1 MSTLPDQWI
10 GVKADM
16 GALKFLGDKLAKPLT
31 NPNWEN
37 EKKLLVRNV
46 KRTIA
51 SLRAFE
57 KALTD

>member
-1 MSTLPDQWI
+1 MSNLPELWI

-16 GALKFLGDKLAKPLT
+16 GAVKFLGDKLAKPMT

-46 KRTIA
+46 RRTIQ

-57 KALTD
+57 KALSD